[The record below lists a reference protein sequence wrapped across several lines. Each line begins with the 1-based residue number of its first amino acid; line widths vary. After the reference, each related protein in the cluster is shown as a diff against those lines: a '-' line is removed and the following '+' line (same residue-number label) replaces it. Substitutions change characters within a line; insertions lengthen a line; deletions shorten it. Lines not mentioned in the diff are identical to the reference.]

1 MNQTTN
7 LFHDK
12 HLFCYIGSE
21 NRGPLKLGRSITC
34 LSGIEDIEPKT
45 KNKMGLNLEEVLA
58 VFQQRSGGVVAKV
71 GSLTPMLQPGATSAP
86 GTPPQKVQK
95 PSYEPFLLTSSDGCL
110 NWVRTIDC
118 PANWNRAKNGSLLLL
133 LPSFWRE
140 STFIN
145 RVHPSHNRIT
155 PVNITWAL
163 SIFAATHPSN
173 IFYLSLHCL
182 IPSSY
187 DWSALYV
194 HLKVW
199 NRFLSRDTVFW
210 ASLSFGIMPQP
221 TLSAIFIVDFQ
232 HLAWKLNCY
241 FLFLQDRKYFHSA
254 LPATLKKR
262 DKLSTNWEGHSR
274 RGDGAEG
281 KGKRLGG
288 LV

>member
-1 MNQTTN
+1 MTN
-7 LFHDK
+7 
-12 HLFCYIGSE
+12 
-21 NRGPLKLGRSITC
+21 TC
-34 LSGIEDIEPKT
+34 SVILALNTAALWSWADQSPAWVVSRISSQKPRT
-45 KNKMGLNLEEVLA
+45 KWDWIRLVLA

-173 IFYLSLHCL
+173 ILYLSLHWL
-182 IPSSY
+182 ISSSY
-187 DWSALYV
+187 DWSALYCFV
-194 HLKVW
+194 CVLESMKSISVQRYSFLGQLIFWYYAPTHPFCYIYC
-199 NRFLSRDTVFW
+199 RFPTS
-210 ASLSFGIMPQP
+210 SLETKLLFSFPSGQEIFSLGATSNPQ
-221 TLSAIFIVDFQ
+221 
-232 HLAWKLNCY
+232 
-241 FLFLQDRKYFHSA
+241 
-254 LPATLKKR
+254 KKR
-262 DKLSTNWEGHSR
+262 QTIDKLRRTFSTRWWGR
-274 RGDGAEG
+274 R
-281 KGKRLGG
+281 
-288 LV
+288 

>member
-1 MNQTTN
+1 MTN
-7 LFHDK
+7 TCSVILA
-12 HLFCYIGSE
+12 
-21 NRGPLKLGRSITC
+21 LKTAALWSWADQSPAWVVSRIS
-34 LSGIEDIEPKT
+34 SQKPRT
-45 KNKMGLNLEEVLA
+45 KWDWIRLVLA

-118 PANWNRAKNGSLLLL
+118 PANWNHAKNGFLL

-173 IFYLSLHCL
+173 ILYLSLHWL
-182 IPSSY
+182 ISSSY
-187 DWSALYV
+187 DWSALYCFV
-194 HLKVW
+194 CVLESMKSISVQRYSFLGQLIFWYYAPTHPFCYIYC
-199 NRFLSRDTVFW
+199 RFPTS
-210 ASLSFGIMPQP
+210 SLETKLLFSFPSGQEIFSLGATSNPQ
-221 TLSAIFIVDFQ
+221 
-232 HLAWKLNCY
+232 
-241 FLFLQDRKYFHSA
+241 
-254 LPATLKKR
+254 KKR
-262 DKLSTNWEGHSR
+262 QTIDKLRRTFSTRWWGR
-274 RGDGAEG
+274 R
-281 KGKRLGG
+281 
-288 LV
+288 

>member
-1 MNQTTN
+1 MNHTTN
-7 LFHDK
+7 PFHDK

-21 NRGPLKLGRSITC
+21 HRGPLKLGRSITC

-45 KNKMGLNLEEVLA
+45 KNKMGLNPPG
-58 VFQQRSGGVVAKV
+58 FGGVPAAVRGGCSKSWLV
-71 GSLTPMLQPGATSAP
+71 NTDVTTRRELLCFP

-118 PANWNRAKNGSLLLL
+118 PANWNHAKNGFLL

-173 IFYLSLHCL
+173 ILYLSLHWL
-182 IPSSY
+182 ISSSY

-281 KGKRLGG
+281 KGKKLGG

>member
-1 MNQTTN
+1 MVFFFFRPFGGKALSSIVSTLPTIELLLSILLGLSQS
-7 LFHDK
+7 L
-12 HLFCYIGSE
+12 
-21 NRGPLKLGRSITC
+21 PLPT
-34 LSGIEDIEPKT
+34 
-45 KNKMGLNLEEVLA
+45 
-58 VFQQRSGGVVAKV
+58 Q
-71 GSLTPMLQPGATSAP
+71 ATFYVSHCIDWSHR
-86 GTPPQKVQK
+86 V
-95 PSYEPFLLTSSDGCL
+95 
-110 NWVRTIDC
+110 TID
-118 PANWNRAKNGSLLLL
+118 LLC
-133 LPSFWRE
+133 
-140 STFIN
+140 I
-145 RVHPSHNRIT
+145 
-155 PVNITWAL
+155 
-163 SIFAATHPSN
+163 
-173 IFYLSLHCL
+173 
-182 IPSSY
+182 
-187 DWSALYV
+187 ALYV
-194 HLKVW
+194 YLKVW